1 MKVPFQVP
9 VIALVVAGALT
20 AGAMRMFHVS
30 QQVPTQD
37 AVIGTLAGFDRW
49 QKTITVSTPMG
60 VETLTLGGSVAVHQ
74 GARTLP
80 LSELSKHA
88 DERVKVWYREL
99 DGERVATEVRL
110 AAQTGNRGSGI
121 GDPDPRRPTP
131 DPLR

>member
-1 MKVPFQVP
+1 MKVPLRLP
-9 VIALVVAGALT
+9 VIALVVAGSIT

-30 QQVPTQD
+30 QVPVQD
-37 AVIGTLAGFDRW
+37 AVVGTLEGIDRW

-60 VETLTLGGSVAVHQ
+60 VEKLTLGGSVAVHQ

-80 LSELSKHA
+80 LSDLSKHA

-110 AAQTGNRGSGI
+110 AAPAPETTRA
-121 GDPDPRRPTP
+121 GDGRPNH
-131 DPLR
+131 